1 MDKRI
6 KAKISENTS
15 YKNDG
20 ASQISIA
27 YSTRK
32 IDNAEASYQ
41 ILSELI
47 SGDDVI
53 IELDS
58 SLLNISE
65 NENKVLVSDLINEFE
80 NLGIEYKKKKVSL
93 NVKKS
98 ILSIMID
105 SKKRDGFEFTAY
117 IPHEIWCSQEFKNII
132 PQMGLR
138 YFLPKSGTE
147 INLDSFT
154 DLDEDEKKELCR
166 MVIFD
171 HIILGSMGITSTI
184 YTKKDISEILNK

>member
-1 MDKRI
+1 MMDKRI
-6 KAKISENTS
+6 KTKISQNTS
-15 YKNDG
+15 FKHEE
-20 ASQISIA
+20 ATQISIA

-58 SLLNISE
+58 TLLSISE
-65 NENKVLVSDLINEFE
+65 NENKLLVSNLTNEFE
-80 NLGIEYKKKKVSL
+80 DLGIEYKKKKTSV
-93 NVKKS
+93 NAKKT
-98 ILSIMID
+98 ILSIMLE

-117 IPHEIWCSQEFKNII
+117 IPHEIWCSQEFENII
-132 PQMGLR
+132 PQIGLR

-154 DLDEDEKKELCR
+154 DLDDEEKKELCR

-171 HIILGSMGITSTI
+171 HIILGSM
-184 YTKKDISEILNK
+184 